1 MGDFTKDEFEEK
13 VVRIT
18 SENKEYL
25 IEKHY
30 SFGKLLEL
38 KEKIDIYN
46 NIDYKRLLS
55 EFLKV
60 KSKKHYLAKRC
71 IY

>member
-38 KEKIDIYN
+38 KEKIE
-46 NIDYKRLLS
+46 NIRLG
-55 EFLKV
+55 
-60 KSKKHYLAKRC
+60 KKEEP
-71 IY
+71 